1 MLILTK
7 QKRIVIFDIDGTL
20 ADCRHRRHFVEG
32 ENKNWEAFY
41 NNMEFDKPVKSIA
54 TLLKIVESSAWCSEE
69 FKDVNIV
76 FCSGR
81 PARYW
86 AETAHWLK
94 KYIGDDFYPE
104 IRVDETGEKWPKL
117 LMRKDFDHR
126 PDNEVKQEILDSL
139 KEKGFE
145 ILFAVDDRN
154 QVVDMWRRNGITCL
168 QCEKGDF

>member
-1 MLILTK
+1 MPILTK

-32 ENKNWEAFY
+32 ENKDWEAFY
-41 NNMEFDKPVKSIA
+41 NNMKLDKPVNSIA
-54 TLLKIVESSAWCSEE
+54 TLLKMIATSAWGSED
-69 FKDVNIV
+69 FADVNIV

-81 PARYW
+81 PARYR
-86 AETAHWLK
+86 AETAHWIYE
-94 KYIGDDFYPE
+94 YIGVNLYPE
-104 IRVDETGEKWPKL
+104 IWIDASGEKWPKL
-117 LMRKDFDHR
+117 LMRKDSDHR

-139 KEKGFE
+139 KAKGFE

-168 QCEKGDF
+168 QCAEGDF